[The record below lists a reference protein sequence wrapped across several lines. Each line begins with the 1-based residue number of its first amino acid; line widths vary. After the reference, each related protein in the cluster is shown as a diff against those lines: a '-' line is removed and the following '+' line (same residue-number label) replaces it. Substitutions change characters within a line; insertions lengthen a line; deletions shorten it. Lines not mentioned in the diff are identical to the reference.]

1 MWLTIVCLPKGVL
14 AVKREIQQWAVI
26 IKAMIANVA
35 STAQFYPE
43 IKTNKSLYGKC
54 TPTGLVP
61 NMSTHISA
69 I

>member
-43 IKTNKSLYGKC
+43 VKTNKSLYGKC
-54 TPTGLVP
+54 TQLD
-61 NMSTHISA
+61 
-69 I
+69 